1 MNVIFTG
8 VSNDWYA
15 TLDMLKES
23 CRIASSVN
31 WSDVDLSQ
39 FQGLMESMRQ
49 ADLKNWSLDQVQFAD
64 LCSSLNQ
71 FFTQTGLIHSQS
83 NVQQNVCHGAMHP
96 TKPSQHIGTGNLY
109 MDSRQNL
116 PPSVMPTP
124 GYPHIPQALSTP
136 GTTMAGHHGALNQQH
151 VMPSQAFQM
160 RRALP
165 PDDIQDDFDWDS
177 IV

>member
-1 MNVIFTG
+1 
-8 VSNDWYA
+8 
-15 TLDMLKES
+15 MLKES

-96 TKPSQHIGTGNLY
+96 TKPNQHIGTGNLY
-109 MDSRQNL
+109 IDSRQNL
-116 PPSVMPTP
+116 PPSVMPPP

-136 GTTMAGHHGALNQQH
+136 GTTLAGHHSAMNQQH
-151 VMPSQAFQM
+151 MMPSQAFQM
-160 RRALP
+160 RRSLP